1 MPEDACPFCRGE
13 EHRTPPA
20 TLELGDPWRVR
31 VVPNPFPAFARQEVV
46 VHVPRHAVSLAE
58 LSDGELELVAEAWQA
73 RAAAF
78 PGEYLHAFVNEGEA
92 AGATREHTH
101 SQLVWL
107 EEPPPEVARELA
119 RPACALCPPPGGE
132 ELLVVA
138 REGVAV
144 RAAWAPRGRYELLI
158 APLEHEESP
167 WTSERLP
174 VALRLAAE
182 AVRRLRRVESASVP
196 FNLWLHAGGHW
207 HLELLPRLATL
218 AGIELGAGIYLSTL
232 PPEEAAV
239 RLREA
244 APASRTGPT

>member
-1 MPEDACPFCRGE
+1 M
-13 EHRTPPA
+13 
-20 TLELGDPWRVR
+20 
-31 VVPNPFPAFARQEVV
+31 
-46 VHVPRHAVSLAE
+46 HVPQHAVSLAE
-58 LSDGELELVAEAWQA
+58 LSDEELELVAEAWQR

-78 PGEYLHAFVNEGEA
+78 PGEYLHAFVNEGKA

-107 EEPPPEVARELA
+107 EGPPPEVARELA
-119 RPACALCPPPGGE
+119 RSECALCPPPGGE

-138 REGVAV
+138 QEGVAV

-174 VALRLAAE
+174 VAVRLVGE
-182 AVRRLRRVESASVP
+182 AVRRLRRVENESVP
-196 FNLWLHAGGHW
+196 LNLWLHAGGHW
-207 HLELLPRLATL
+207 HLELLPRLGAL

-232 PPEEAAV
+232 PPEEAAE
-239 RLREA
+239 RLRA
-244 APASRTGPT
+244 GARPARVDPA